1 MQLNAQQKLCRI
13 EGGACNC
20 IAYCAIGRGF
30 NVLRSPLPHDFWK
43 PKESEMAVEID
54 EATAKMHAESVRSN
68 ARLFC
73 EAVQAA
79 RNAGL
84 HVEIEIED
92 SGDAP
97 VIVIDVWQPR

>member
-1 MQLNAQQKLCRI
+1 MPMCFKCH
-13 EGGACNC
+13 E
-20 IAYCAIGRGF
+20 AIDAFDYPGHVTFCQGILSKIFR
-30 NVLRSPLPHDFWK
+30 
-43 PKESEMAVEID
+43 ESEMAVEID
-54 EATAKMHAESVRSN
+54 ESTAKMHAKSVRSN